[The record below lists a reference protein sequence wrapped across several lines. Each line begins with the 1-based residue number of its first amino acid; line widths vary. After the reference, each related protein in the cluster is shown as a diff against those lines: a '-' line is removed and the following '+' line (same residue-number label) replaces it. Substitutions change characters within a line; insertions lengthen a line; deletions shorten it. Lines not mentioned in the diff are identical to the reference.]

1 MKLSYILNS
10 LHIKWNNWFFCLNF
24 DDYSLHLMKIKQYR
38 DAYFLFKQDLEP
50 ARSAKT
56 NSKASEGINPDD
68 TLSRAWIDWNTGGW
82 WMGPWL
88 GTTGR
93 CQQGTRVCSLGWES
107 LTLELELHRLGPLSL
122 LCHICYCVCAL
133 WKSACLYLVLSLDV
147 ELNCMC
153 VWLKFH
159 CSLTCFPDS
168 DSHISWWVRRPAS
181 PCWGLALNHFQWF
194 LASCVLQLDPKSTL
208 YRGTEL
214 GCCSII
220 HNRTYSGVGLTQP
233 LI

>member
-50 ARSAKT
+50 AHSAKT

-93 CQQGTRVCSLGWES
+93 CQQGTRVCSIGWES
-107 LTLELELHRLGPLSL
+107 LTLELELHRLGPLTPERGGWEGLAEVLKTSSL
-122 LCHICYCVCAL
+122 AAAKRNPNSTH
-133 WKSACLYLVLSLDV
+133 SACS
-147 ELNCMC
+147 
-153 VWLKFH
+153 F
-159 CSLTCFPDS
+159 
-168 DSHISWWVRRPAS
+168 
-181 PCWGLALNHFQWF
+181 
-194 LASCVLQLDPKSTL
+194 
-208 YRGTEL
+208 
-214 GCCSII
+214 
-220 HNRTYSGVGLTQP
+220 
-233 LI
+233 